1 MFYNFGLC
9 ISIFAVFGVK
19 QKCRKCIAGP
29 TDPKCTYHKIVTG
42 SCEDAG
48 FVSIDV
54 DSDCQGAIT
63 TLKIKADFHSTE
75 AKDDPLHGCWIDS
88 TNTESPIAR
97 FNKSGKQDK
106 DGTFSMSYSEKYTG
120 ICKTKECGDN
130 EEAAL
135 GDYYLDDTNKEDY
148 CAACD
153 KGAAIVCV
161 ALDC

>member
-1 MFYNFGLC
+1 M
-9 ISIFAVFGVK
+9 
-19 QKCRKCIAGP
+19 
-29 TDPKCTYHKIVTG
+29 TG

-88 TNTESPIAR
+88 TNTGSPIAR
-97 FNKSGKQDK
+97 FNKGGKQDK
-106 DGTFSMSYSEKYTG
+106 DGTFSMSYTVAYTEKYTG
-120 ICKTKECGDN
+120 ICKTKECGD
-130 EEAAL
+130 EGEIAEI
-135 GDYYLDDTNKEDY
+135 GDINVEDY

-153 KGAAIVCV
+153 TGAVIVCIAPGLLRRTIH
-161 ALDC
+161 ALFSIFQSGMY